1 MPPETPRGRDTPWV
15 RPGPPLRD
23 CDGYLIATVLV
34 VVFVAPELSVTV
46 SVTT

>member
-1 MPPETPRGRDTPWV
+1 MPPETPRGRDTPLGAA
-15 RPGPPLRD
+15 RPPGETSG
-23 CDGYLIATVLV
+23 GYLIATVFV